1 MPRIR
6 TAEPFVL
13 LPPFFLHLLY
23 DAIYPIRGYASVSDR
38 GIIIL
43 QTRCERLMQM
53 ARYTTVYSA
62 RSDYNEIN
70 AGDQENIFKLSD
82 VIAPRNAS
90 RLKMLSLDETRARAR
105 ARTYTSIIRTRV
117 RAVKVFARTRA
128 HADNVIYF
136 NDARRFVLQIRVN
149 VAEKG
154 RRRGKNN
161 VSKYLRARAR
171 AHGATRMRVYVRS
184 LISR

>member
-82 VIAPRNAS
+82 VIAPRNAP

-105 ARTYTSIIRTRV
+105 TYTSIIRTCV
-117 RAVKVFARTRA
+117 RAVKVLARTHARA
-128 HADNVIYF
+128 HAQITSYILTMLVVLCYRY
-136 NDARRFVLQIRVN
+136 ASTSRRKDDDV
-149 VAEKG
+149 EKI
-154 RRRGKNN
+154 
-161 VSKYLRARAR
+161 
-171 AHGATRMRVYVRS
+171 T
-184 LISR
+184 